1 MMLEVIKSASSEAW
15 VGLAGVL
22 FGALLTTFSV
32 WLTNK
37 ANFRNLK
44 EQLRHGEKLNNS
56 KQRKERLEELYILI
70 SHWNN
75 LFFSHY
81 LNLTLVMRGQIDY
94 NQYLDAI
101 NSSDNK
107 GIDFSRIEMIIDVYG
122 AEFSDAYK
130 KVIKVRER
138 INAINASHK
147 RAYLNGS
154 SGEDFLDVAADA
166 QIALGNACDILKLQI
181 AEAARVA

>member
-1 MMLEVIKSASSEAW
+1 MFEVIKNASSEAW

-22 FGALLTTFSV
+22 FGAFLTTFSV

-37 ANFRNLK
+37 ANFRNMK
-44 EQLRHGEKLNNS
+44 EQLRHGEVVNNS

-81 LNLTLVMRGQIDY
+81 LSLSLVMRGQIDY
-94 NQYLDAI
+94 NQYLDTI
-101 NSSDNK
+101 NSADNK
-107 GIDFSRIEMIIDVYG
+107 GVDFNRIEMIIDIYG
-122 AEFSDAYK
+122 SEFSTSFE

-154 SGEDFLDVAADA
+154 PGEDFLDAASEA
-166 QIALGNACDILKLQI
+166 QIALGKACDILKLQI
-181 AEAARVA
+181 AEAARIA

>member
-1 MMLEVIKSASSEAW
+1 MFDVIKHASSESW

-22 FGALLTTFSV
+22 FGAFLTTFSV
-32 WLTNK
+32 WLTNR

-44 EQLRHGEKLNNS
+44 EQLRHSEKLNDN

-70 SHWNN
+70 GHWNN

-81 LNLTLVMRGQIDY
+81 INLTLVMRGQIDY
-94 NQYLDAI
+94 NQYLDMI
-101 NSSDNK
+101 NDPEKK
-107 GIDFSRIEMIIDVYG
+107 GVDFNRIEMIIDIYG
-122 AEFSDAYK
+122 GEFSQAFD
-130 KVIKVRER
+130 KVIKVREK

-154 SGEDFLDVAADA
+154 SGEDFLDIASDA
-166 QIALGNACDILKLQI
+166 QLDLGKACDSLKLQI
-181 AEAARVA
+181 AEAARTA